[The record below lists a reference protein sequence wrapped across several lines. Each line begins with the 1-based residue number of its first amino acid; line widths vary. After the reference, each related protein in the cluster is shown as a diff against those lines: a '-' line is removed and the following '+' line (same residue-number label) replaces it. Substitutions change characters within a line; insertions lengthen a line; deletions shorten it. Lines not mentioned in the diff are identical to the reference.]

1 MFARVMEALL
11 PLVATAGTVCKS
23 PTSGASI
30 SAYGVVYWVS
40 CSGWVST
47 VPPAD
52 LYAVRFASMP
62 LSGRTALNLDR
73 LTAPLFTSWLVTTV
87 KPAW

>member
-1 MFARVMEALL
+1 MFARVMEALV
-11 PLVATAGTVCKS
+11 PLAATAGTVCRT

-30 SAYGVVYWVS
+30 SAYAVVYWVS
-40 CSGWVST
+40 CSGSVST
-47 VPPAD
+47 VPPPD
-52 LYAVRFASMP
+52 LYAVRFASTP
-62 LSGRTALNLDR
+62 FSGRTALNGDR